1 MKTIQ
6 ISDEVF
12 DFLNS
17 KAVGFE
23 LNTPDAV
30 LRNLLGIGSH
40 SKKHLDESTP
50 AEPKVMLRW
59 KGVDFPEGMQMR
71 FKGRPNDTATIK
83 NGSIVYRGKQ
93 FSSPSR
99 AAIEAN
105 DGTSTNGWIHWE
117 YLDKSGDWKLID
129 NLRIHK

>member
-6 ISDEVF
+6 VSEEVF

-17 KAVGFE
+17 KAIGFE
-23 LNTPDAV
+23 MSTPDAV
-30 LRNLLGIGSH
+30 LRNLLGINA
-40 SKKHLDESTP
+40 SKKNPNESTTS
-50 AEPKVMLRW
+50 EPKILLRW

-71 FKGRPNDTATIK
+71 FKGRPNEVATIK
-83 NGSIVYRGKQ
+83 SGSIVYRGKQ
-93 FSSPSR
+93 FPSPSK

-105 DGTSTNGWIHWE
+105 NGTSTNGWIHWE

-129 NLRIHK
+129 NLRTHK

>member
-6 ISDEVF
+6 ISEEVF
-12 DFLNS
+12 DYLNS

-23 LNTPDAV
+23 MSTPDAV
-30 LRNLLGIGSH
+30 LRNLLGINS
-40 SKKHLDESTP
+40 SKKHPNELAT
-50 AEPKVMLRW
+50 EPKILLRW

-71 FKGRPNDTATIK
+71 FKGRPNDTATIR

-93 FSSPSR
+93 FHSPSK

-129 NLRIHK
+129 NLRTRK